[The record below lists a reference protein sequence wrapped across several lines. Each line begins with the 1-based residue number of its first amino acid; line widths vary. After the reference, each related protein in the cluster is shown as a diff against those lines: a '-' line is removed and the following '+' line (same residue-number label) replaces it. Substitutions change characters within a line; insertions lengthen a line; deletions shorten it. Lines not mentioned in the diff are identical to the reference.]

1 MSNRTEKQ
9 EKMEVIKKGKMPE
22 NITSKGNSEP
32 VSKSLKLTP
41 EEWEQAKNDIEKG
54 GFKSFTEY
62 VKYRL
67 FDCGPIYTLD
77 CGHEI
82 LAKLAECA
90 DLLTDMG
97 ENISPADKRDFD
109 EVVKRF
115 AEIENGI
122 SHALD
127 CINAIKNNANDGKK
141 VV

>member
-1 MSNRTEKQ
+1 MSNSIEKQ
-9 EKMEVIKKGKMPE
+9 EEMEVIKKGKIPE

-41 EEWEQAKNDIEKG
+41 EEWEQAKNDIANG

-67 FDCGPIYTLD
+67 FNCSPIYTLD

-82 LAKLAECA
+82 LVKLAECA

-97 ENISPADKRDFD
+97 EKISPADTADFN
-109 EVVKRF
+109 EVVNQF
-115 AEIENGI
+115 AEIERGI
-122 SHALD
+122 SHVLD
-127 CINAIKNNANDGKK
+127 CINVIKNSGNVGKE